1 MKKIKHL
8 LSLLIILA
16 LTISL
21 TSCLS
26 FVRDIKIYKDGSG
39 EETLT
44 IEFGRDFMMMLVSLV
59 SAADSTR
66 EKSYA
71 DSLYNDELFIQDTK
85 AKYENIPGVTLID
98 INSKTNKDSSKTM
111 TVTYLFDDVSIIGSA
126 VDVGNENLPDSKTEI
141 TYEDQEDKVYFK
153 YVYEPKK
160 DEETNDETDST
171 EADFKESMSE
181 IFEDYTMEFNI
192 EFEYDVIST
201 NATSIDG
208 RRLSWLYDLSEIY
221 MMEEPL
227 VLEAVLQ
234 K

>member
-26 FVRDIKIYKDGSG
+26 FVRDIKIFKDGSG

-44 IEFGRDFMMMLVSLV
+44 IEFGRDLMMMLVAFVGAS
-59 SAADSTR
+59 DSTR
-66 EKSYA
+66 EKSYT

-85 AKYENIPGVTLID
+85 AKYEDIPGVTLIN

-126 VDVGNENLPDSKTEI
+126 VDVGNDLPKSKTEI
-141 TYEDQEDKVYFK
+141 TYKDKEDKVYFK

-160 DEETNDETDST
+160 DEDTNDETDST
-171 EADFKESMSE
+171 EADFKESMAE
-181 IFEDYTMEFNI
+181 IFKDYAMEFNI

-201 NATSIDG
+201 NATYIDG
-208 RRLSWLYDLSEIY
+208 RRLTWLYDMSEIY